1 MPIYEYHCSHCG
13 TFETMQR
20 ITEPPLKRCPT
31 CKGKVER
38 MVSRTSF
45 ILKGNGW
52 YATDYARS
60 SSKGSG
66 AAGEGSSAG
75 DSSKSEGSKS
85 ESSKT
90 ESSSSTSSDKG
101 GSAKAAPEKSTASK

>member
-66 AAGEGSSAG
+66 AAEGSSAG
-75 DSSKSEGSKS
+75 DLSKSEASKS

-90 ESSSSTSSDKG
+90 ESSSGASSDKG
-101 GSAKAAPEKSTASK
+101 ASAKAAPEKNTASK

>member
-1 MPIYEYHCSHCG
+1 MPIYEDDCPHCG
-13 TFETMQR
+13 PFETMQR
-20 ITEPPLKRCPT
+20 ITEPPLKRCPK

-60 SSKGSG
+60 STKSGEKTGS
-66 AAGEGSSAG
+66 EAG
-75 DSSKSEGSKS
+75 DSSTKS
-85 ESSKT
+85 ESSKA
-90 ESSSSTSSDKG
+90 ESSTSSSSDKS
-101 GSAKAAPEKSTASK
+101 GSDKAASDKSAASK